1 MALRQA
7 APEPEVG
14 IAGRMTEDIER
25 VEIELFLAAI
35 YQRYGY
41 DFRQYARATVRRR
54 LRHLLA
60 KTGYTRISELFPRLL
75 YDEAFAQA
83 VIFDFSITVT
93 EMFRDPLFYRAVRA
107 QIVPYLKTYPFI
119 KVWVAG
125 CATGEEVYSV
135 AILLQEEGLYDR
147 ATIFA
152 TDFNELALG
161 KAQEG
166 IYPLKALR
174 QYTANYQQAGG
185 RASFADYY
193 HAQYESAIMNQ
204 ALKAHIMFANHN
216 LVTDG
221 VFSEMHLIFCRNV
234 LIYFDKSLQNRVLA
248 LLADSLLHGGFLCLG
263 TKETLQFSDVAGHF
277 KAMDAEQRIYQK
289 RMV

>member
-7 APEPEVG
+7 APERG
-14 IAGRMTEDIER
+14 IAGKMTEDIER

-60 KTGYTRISELFPRLL
+60 RAGYTRISELLPRLL
-75 YDEAFAQA
+75 YDEAFAQT

-93 EMFRDPLFYRAVRA
+93 EMFRDPPFYRAVRT

-119 KVWVAG
+119 RVWVAG

-152 TDFNELALG
+152 TDFNELALS

-174 QYTANYQQAGG
+174 QYTVNYQQAGG
-185 RASFADYY
+185 SASFADYY

-204 ALKAHIMFANHN
+204 ALKAHITFANHN

-234 LIYFDKSLQNRVLA
+234 LIYFEKSLQNRVLA

-263 TKETLQFSDVAGHF
+263 TKETVQFSDVADRF
-277 KAMDAEQRIYQK
+277 KAIDTEQRIYQK